1 MNKHMDD
8 LLPFYINATL
18 SVDQREAVEAHL
30 AGCIQCREA
39 LNEWEDL
46 AGGVRSASHLTGQ
59 AEPAIRLP
67 ALSPVVQAN
76 LGGKPSFPEAV
87 LSTARLIAA
96 QRIFLKK
103 SRLIHTLSA
112 ILLVSVLADLFL
124 PEIDYHLSSPL
135 PFFILV
141 PFLAVLGISF
151 FETWEDGLS
160 NEIVAAAPTHPA
172 ILTFARLTLVLGL
185 IASLALIGSLLI
197 SVFDRISMGWLVVA
211 WLGPMLWLPA
221 LATLLALLL
230 NPWAAAGISVTLWG
244 GVALLLTTEGYGQS
258 LLGFSLAPL
267 LYPSLFSF
275 GLQILLGGILWFICW
290 LWLFL
295 GVPPA
300 LRLERSERGFIS

>member
-1 MNKHMDD
+1 MNKHIDD

-18 SVDQREAVEAHL
+18 SVDQKEAVEAHL
-30 AGCIQCREA
+30 AGCIQCRKA
-39 LNEWEDL
+39 LREWEDL
-46 AGGVRSASHLTGQ
+46 AGWVRSAAPLPGQ
-59 AEPAIRLP
+59 AGPKVSLP
-67 ALSPVVQAN
+67 ALSPVVRAN
-76 LGGKPSFPEAV
+76 LHGKPSFPEAV

-112 ILLVSVLADLFL
+112 VLLISVLADLFL
-124 PEIDYHLSSPL
+124 PVKYHHLTSPL

-151 FETWEDGLS
+151 FETQEDGLS
-160 NEIVAAAPTHPA
+160 HEIVAAAPTHPGT
-172 ILTFARLTLVLGL
+172 LTFARLTLALGF

-197 SVFDRISMGWLVVA
+197 SVFGRISMGWLVVA

-230 NPWAAAGISVTLWG
+230 NSWAAAGISVTLWG
-244 GVALLLTTEGYGQS
+244 GIALLLATEGYGQS

-267 LYPSLFSF
+267 LYPSWWSF
-275 GLQILLGGILWFICW
+275 GLQMLLGGILWLICW

-295 GVPPA
+295 GAPPA
-300 LRLERSERGFIS
+300 LRLERNG

>member
-18 SVDQREAVEAHL
+18 AVDQKEVVEAHL
-30 AGCIQCREA
+30 AGCMQCRKA
-39 LNEWEDL
+39 LRDWEDL
-46 AGGVRSASHLTGQ
+46 AGWARSSAHLPVQ
-59 AEPAIRLP
+59 AGPTVRLP
-67 ALSPVVQAN
+67 ALSPVVRAN
-76 LGGKPSFPEAV
+76 LRGEPSFPEAV

-112 ILLVSVLADLFL
+112 VMLASVLADLFL
-124 PEIDYHLSSPL
+124 SAKYQLTFSV

-151 FETWEDGLS
+151 FETWEDGPS
-160 NEIVAAAPTHPA
+160 HEIVAAAPTHPA
-172 ILTFARLTLVLGL
+172 ILTFARLTLALGL

-197 SVFDRISMGWLVVA
+197 SAFGRISMGWLVVA

-230 NPWAAAGISVTLWG
+230 NSWAAAGISLTLWG
-244 GVALLLTTEGYGQS
+244 GIALLLATQGYGQS

-267 LYPSLFSF
+267 LYPSWWSF
-275 GLQILLGGILWFICW
+275 GLQMLLGGILWLICW

-295 GVPPA
+295 GAPPA
-300 LRLERSERGFIS
+300 LRLERSG

>member
-18 SVDQREAVEAHL
+18 SVDQSEAVEAHL
-30 AGCIQCREA
+30 AGCIQCRKA
-39 LNEWEDL
+39 LREWEDL
-46 AGGVRSASHLTGQ
+46 AGWVRSSAPLHGQ
-59 AEPAIRLP
+59 AGPTVSLP
-67 ALSPVVQAN
+67 TLSPVVRAN
-76 LGGKPSFPEAV
+76 LCGKPSFPEAV

-96 QRIFLKK
+96 QRIFLKE

-112 ILLVSVLADLFL
+112 VLLASVLADLFL
-124 PEIDYHLSSPL
+124 PAKYHLTSPV

-151 FETWEDGLS
+151 FETQGDGLS
-160 NEIVAAAPTHPA
+160 HEIVAAAPTHPGT
-172 ILTFARLTLVLGL
+172 LTFARLTLALGF

-197 SVFDRISMGWLVVA
+197 SVFGRISMGWLVVA

-230 NPWAAAGISVTLWG
+230 NSWAAAGISVTLWG
-244 GVALLLTTEGYGQS
+244 GIALLLATQGYGQS

-267 LYPSLFSF
+267 LYPSWWSI
-275 GLQILLGGILWFICW
+275 GLQMLLGGILWLICW

-295 GVPPA
+295 GAPPA
-300 LRLERSERGFIS
+300 LRLERSA

>member
-8 LLPFYINATL
+8 LLPFYINKSL
-18 SVDQREAVEAHL
+18 SVDQKEAVEAHL
-30 AGCIQCREA
+30 AGCTQCRKA
-39 LNEWEDL
+39 LREWEDL
-46 AGGVRSASHLTGQ
+46 AGWVRSASPQHGQ
-59 AEPAIRLP
+59 AGRKVRLP

-76 LGGKPSFPEAV
+76 LRGKPSFPEAI

-103 SRLIHTLSA
+103 SRLIQTLSA
-112 ILLVSVLADLFL
+112 VLLASVLADLFL
-124 PEIDYHLSSPL
+124 SAKYQLTSSV

-151 FETWEDGLS
+151 FENQEDGS
-160 NEIVAAAPTHPA
+160 NHEIVAAAPTHPA
-172 ILTFARLTLVLGL
+172 ILTFARLTLALGL

-197 SVFDRISMGWLVVA
+197 SAFGRISMGWLVVA

-230 NPWAAAGISVTLWG
+230 NSWAAAGISVTLWG
-244 GVALLLTTEGYGQS
+244 GIALLLATEGYGQS

-267 LYPSLFSF
+267 LYPSWWSF
-275 GLQILLGGILWFICW
+275 GLQILLGGILWLICW
-290 LWLFL
+290 LWLFW
-295 GVPPA
+295 GAPPA
-300 LRLERSERGFIS
+300 LRLERSG

>member
-18 SVDQREAVEAHL
+18 PADQSEAVEAHL
-30 AGCIQCREA
+30 AGCIQCRKA
-39 LNEWEDL
+39 LMEWEDL
-46 AGGVRSASHLTGQ
+46 AGWVRSATTLPGQ
-59 AEPAIRLP
+59 AGPTVRLP

-76 LGGKPSFPEAV
+76 LHGKPSFPEAV

-96 QRIFLKK
+96 QRIFLKE
-103 SRLIHTLSA
+103 SRLIHILSA
-112 ILLVSVLADLFL
+112 VLLASVLADLFL
-124 PEIDYHLSSPL
+124 PVKYQPTSPL

-151 FETWEDGLS
+151 FETREDGS
-160 NEIVAAAPTHPA
+160 SREIVAASPTHPA
-172 ILTFARLTLVLGL
+172 VLIFARLTLALGL

-197 SVFDRISMGWLVVA
+197 SVFGRISMGWLVLA

-230 NPWAAAGISVTLWG
+230 NSWAAAGISVTLWG
-244 GVALLLTTEGYGQS
+244 GIALLLATQGFGQS

-267 LYPSLFSF
+267 LYPNWWSF
-275 GLQILLGGILWFICW
+275 GLQMLLGGILWLICW

-295 GVPPA
+295 GAPPA
-300 LRLERSERGFIS
+300 LRLERSG